1 MLEKRKYNLLF
12 FQIKNSLS
20 LFLIVISLGCSNQF
34 NFKKN
39 SNLVFEESYY
49 QSWVA
54 GVKGGGSGLNIHL
67 TLERKLNKNL
77 EIKGI
82 YFKQHYCNLTVQKEN
97 KYSGY
102 ILTDQNRYQ
111 NSIVPS
117 QASKE
122 KETTKIP
129 FILEGND
136 AVLVYLENKKTR
148 YLKLILR
155 KKEME
160 FLPM

>member
-1 MLEKRKYNLLF
+1 MLEKRKNNLLF
-12 FQIKNSLS
+12 FQIKNSFL
-20 LFLIVISLGCSNQF
+20 LFFMLFSLGCSKQF

-49 QSWVA
+49 QSWIA

-82 YFKQHYCNLTVQKEN
+82 YFKQKYYKLNLQKET

-102 ILTDQNRYQ
+102 ILTSQNRDS
-111 NSIVPS
+111 NSEEAPKV
-117 QASKE
+117 
-122 KETTKIP
+122 T
-129 FILEGND
+129 D
-136 AVLVYLENKKTR
+136 
-148 YLKLILR
+148 
-155 KKEME
+155 
-160 FLPM
+160 